1 MAFSFSGPLT
11 NYNALRYPLIAA
23 LEGVELKPYAD
34 SVGLATI
41 GVGFLVWA
49 QAQAILEQMGY
60 AQDPKFS
67 AYVLAIRNAVRSGGQ
82 DIDFGQPGSGQGATP
97 NDRVQNAL
105 TNALRKATKNNTV
118 VFEFTTSTQVEQVFN
133 TIVQNFETQVDTWAA
148 NANPPIA
155 QPPLSRERLVLLS
168 LSYSP
173 VLSQST
179 KLRDALQPT
188 TGSRAEAW
196 YQIRYESNGGKSR
209 SIGIAKRRFLEAAV
223 FGLYQNQA
231 SVSAGEAKEVYRFL
245 QAHRTEVLAYE
256 AMWGLHPDERQTRQR
271 NAQGQTALNL
281 AAQETSLLQ
290 TLGQEIGQAIGLSPG
305 FSPPPAWPTLEWT
318 FDPAK
323 TALLLDLRSQY
334 SSIADWLTDG
344 TFVSTNFYMAP
355 DVNSRLVVDTRP
367 YERNRFASGARDVLW
382 GGNKNDLLIGRKG
395 DDVLIGDAGND
406 TLEGG
411 PGADILIGGSGRDTY
426 VWNPEEDPA
435 EDRVI
440 DEDGEGV
447 FVLKDAAGNINLL
460 SGTYVQ
466 VNATTWRN
474 LKTGA
479 DVITHNSPWTLTLP
493 DGSTV
498 NLGEDFE
505 WGDFDL
511 DLLATPTAPQPT
523 LTILGDLTPVE
534 PLQYDE
540 LGNLVVDPNT
550 PAPDRDDALNGRDSD
565 TEGDLIQGLGGDD
578 ILTGKAGDDQLEG
591 GAGED
596 WVSGD
601 PGKDLLL
608 GGADRDVLWGGPG
621 DDRLYADAEI
631 ALETAIAQGETD
643 PPTGTQGEFLDGVV
657 GDDILVSGAADD
669 VLLGG
674 GGADLLVGGAGDDS
688 LLGDLTSTSLT
699 PGWTVLRQVEQNP
712 NGQTVYVWS
721 LDGGSAEPDLD
732 PGDDTI
738 YGGAGADWIFGG
750 PGADLL
756 DGGNGDDVLFGEDGD
771 DALVG
776 GADSDVLVGGGAWC
790 LRGRGPGRVPAGAR
804 CPHENRRPHGLRPS
818 SPAGYRLLSK
828 VIRESVVPAWGP
840 GAIGLQLHGVSGKH
854 GSGMPR
860 ALYDGRIVAG

>member
-1 MAFSFSGPLT
+1 MALSIIPTSVTGSFSDFTYNFIRQSELLVRRIYTDGLGVPTLGVGYALAIKNAQGIWVLRGTLTNDLASIGITLSQSDLDRLNDVVLKLNAGKVAAALALIPPYRAGEDSAAKNVFSF
-11 NYNALRYPLIAA
+11 PLISADPNADGRTLFNAVIGTYVQNVRQRLGIAPGGAFDTSEEMTALISLSFNGPALIGSKLVAA
-23 LEGVELKPYAD
+23 FQGGDRAGVWYEMRYRSNGGSTDRPGLANRHYRESELFGLYNDIDNVGEEEAKNILSMYTKHRTTILDYEDPSKGGFDPTNPNAGSAKIQDQLVYAD
-34 SVGLATI
+34 GTLIDQYVTQQ
-41 GVGFLVWA
+41 GFGT
-49 QAQAILEQMGY
+49 AILEARGR
-60 AQDPKFS
+60 
-67 AYVLAIRNAVRSGGQ
+67 VLVGTNQG
-82 DIDFGQPGSGQGATP
+82 DGAT
-97 NDRVQNAL
+97 L
-105 TNALRKATKNNTV
+105 T
-118 VFEFTTSTQVEQVFN
+118 
-133 TIVQNFETQVDTWAA
+133 
-148 NANPPIA
+148 
-155 QPPLSRERLVLLS
+155 
-168 LSYSP
+168 
-173 VLSQST
+173 
-179 KLRDALQPT
+179 
-188 TGSRAEAW
+188 GGAE
-196 YQIRYESNGGKSR
+196 
-209 SIGIAKRRFLEAAV
+209 
-223 FGLYQNQA
+223 
-231 SVSAGEAKEVYRFL
+231 
-245 QAHRTEVLAYE
+245 
-256 AMWGLHPDERQTRQR
+256 
-271 NAQGQTALNL
+271 
-281 AAQETSLLQ
+281 
-290 TLGQEIGQAIGLSPG
+290 
-305 FSPPPAWPTLEWT
+305 
-318 FDPAK
+318 
-323 TALLLDLRSQY
+323 
-334 SSIADWLTDG
+334 
-344 TFVSTNFYMAP
+344 
-355 DVNSRLVVDTRP
+355 
-367 YERNRFASGARDVLW
+367 
-382 GGNKNDLLIGRKG
+382 NDLIFGEGGADRIQGGGG
-395 DDVLIGDAGND
+395 DDVLYGGTGIDI
-406 TLEGG
+406 LEGG
-411 PGADILIGGSGRDTY
+411 PGADILIGGSGEDTY
-426 VWNPEEDPA
+426 VFNLQDGITS
-435 EDRVI
+435 DTVI
-440 DEDGEGV
+440 DEDGRGR
-447 FVLKDAAGNINLL
+447 FIIMDGDAQELFAGLL
-460 SGTYVQ
+460 VADGPGR
-466 VNATTWRN
+466 WRSLEN
-474 LKTGA
+474 GSIIL
-479 DVITHNSPWTLTLP
+479 THNSPWTLTLP

-591 GAGED
+591 GTGED

-699 PGWTVLRQVEQNP
+699 PGWTVVRQVEQNP

-732 PGDDTI
+732 PADDTL

-756 DGGNGDDVLFGEDGD
+756 DGGSGDDVLFGDDGD